1 MKILKKIIALCLI
14 ILLINILPIVNFIS
28 PVDAANPV
36 NLSLIPQPDID
47 VVLSKAK
54 TSTNLNNFKP
64 DLLNAL
70 KDRGVDISKVNISAV
85 ETIKNE
91 VSSQDLNVDKIINSW
106 ETIGAPTWSAI
117 NGKIYS
123 NSPGSAGDWSDNPGV
138 HWTSSNSL
146 SWWGTGL
153 LDPNGYETE
162 TVTIDFKMV
171 TGGKLNEGVCFN
183 VTKNADGSLNGYFVT
198 ICNHI
203 NMECRLWRFDHYT
216 LDQSFASG
224 INRNMWC
231 HPESHSSKRDNA
243 SWNVGHTS
251 TFRQDSF
258 TCLAAWSTESSNVPY
273 HIEYK
278 DGNILIKAN
287 NSVVVNIT
295 DRTYPRGTY
304 GFWGNNCEAGG
315 LMYLNNIRI
324 STITQKVKT
333 LEEVLREPEWREDSI
348 KVLTYVGDQVNEQ
361 LNHPTSLGELLTRTI
376 NDEIHYVG
384 WGQDVNQSQTLD
396 FIAANNNNGTFINNT
411 DYQNSINETAD
422 YIKSL
427 IESKKSSNYVL
438 LTSNTIISS
447 EDDSIM
453 KDTANSEYPYGK
465 WKILHDCEYFEN
477 NIGQFAK
484 SGKYISDMIA
494 SFNKTGR
501 YEVLYEDRNIQP
513 TYIYV
518 HRKPVAEIEVKR
530 DGDKVELV
538 SLGYDL
544 DNYSNNR
551 GIEEEE
557 WKYRKVGETTWING
571 KLTDISNGTDYLV
584 QLRVKDFQGTWSAPE
599 SKYITKQNIK
609 PIASFK
615 IKNRTASIY
624 EQIEVVDGS
633 YDPYGGTITSRKWT
647 IYKGTSKIFEGSKP
661 IGNYRNY
668 GVGNYKMSL
677 VVTNNRGMTSEAFTR
692 NFTIIPDDEAPEFTA
707 IPINCDWRKSV
718 TVNITFK
725 DRLGSGFKNYQ
736 YAITDSQEEP
746 TSWSEP
752 INNMV
757 DNITINQDGIQ
768 YLHIKATDNAGNVS
782 ESRMVGPYKI
792 DGTPPVAQISN
803 TPTDWVIDYVKIK
816 WEFTDAQSGLDYV
829 ILPDGTTTKSI
840 GGEYVVSENGD
851 YTFRAYDKAGN
862 EQVVTQTISNI
873 DKIKPEGVLSLSQT
887 ELTDNPIEILW
898 EAVDNQSGVKKVIL
912 PDASI
917 SEEATGS
924 YPITQMG
931 TYTFIIYDKVGNYRE
946 IAIEVNNV
954 DTEKPSLEVT
964 QKVTRWTNEDINLHW
979 KAKDNQSG
987 LKEVVLPNSER
998 TKKEEGDHKVTRNG
1012 IYTFLAYD
1020 KIGNGIMVKH
1030 EVTNIDKEGPFLKL
1044 KSEPADNG
1052 NVKIIW
1058 ETLDS
1063 QSGFS
1068 RIVLP
1073 NGQYSTKATGS
1084 FLAKQN
1090 GVYTFISYDKLG
1102 NNTVMKLDINNID
1115 KQGVNF
1121 TVWKERINETQYKIS
1136 WKIEEDTED
1145 FKHILLPNNTYS
1157 EEETGYFIVEQEGI
1171 YTLLAYDKAGNETKR
1186 SVSIISK

>member
-1 MKILKKIIALCLI
+1 MKILKRTTALFLI
-14 ILLINILPIVNFIS
+14 ILLINILPIANSIS
-28 PVDAANPV
+28 PVDATNPV
-36 NLSLIPQPDID
+36 NLSLIPQPYID

-70 KDRGVDISKVNISAV
+70 KSRGVDISKVNISAI
-85 ETIKNE
+85 ETENVNIQSAFNWQQN
-91 VSSQDLNVDKIINSW
+91 VSSAIGSINIVNNGRDVTMRGNRSKPGKNAIWIIPNKNVEQTFTFSYNIDYGDSFNAAGMLLRVKQNGNTLTGYMLSFNNYSWVNSANGANGAIWEFNYIIGQNSVNMTKTLKKPLTINKSGTLTVKANDTEIQVSGGGLAKT
-106 ETIGAPTWSAI
+106 ETYHLEKTM
-117 NGKIYS
+117 
-123 NSPGSAGDWSDNPGV
+123 
-138 HWTSSNSL
+138 
-146 SWWGTGL
+146 GTGF
-153 LDPNGYETE
+153 G
-162 TVTIDFKMV
+162 F
-171 TGGKLNEGVCFN
+171 F
-183 VTKNADGSLNGYFVT
+183 S
-198 ICNHI
+198 
-203 NMECRLWRFDHYT
+203 DHYSHGCSSIG
-216 LDQSFASG
+216 SFNLTN
-224 INRNMWC
+224 INLR
-231 HPESHSSKRDNA
+231 
-243 SWNVGHTS
+243 
-251 TFRQDSF
+251 
-258 TCLAAWSTESSNVPY
+258 TES
-273 HIEYK
+273 
-278 DGNILIKAN
+278 
-287 NSVVVNIT
+287 
-295 DRTYPRGTY
+295 
-304 GFWGNNCEAGG
+304 
-315 LMYLNNIRI
+315 
-324 STITQKVKT
+324 VKK

-384 WGQDVNQSQTLD
+384 WGKSVNQTQTLN

-411 DYQNSINETAD
+411 DYQNSINKTAD

-438 LTSNTIISS
+438 LSSNTIISS

-477 NIGQFAK
+477 NIGQFAQ
-484 SGKYISDMIA
+484 SGKYISDMITT
-494 SFNKTGR
+494 FNKTGR

-518 HRKPVAEIEVKR
+518 HRKPVAEFEVKR
-530 DGDKVELV
+530 NGNKVELI

-557 WKYRKVGETTWING
+557 WKYRKVGEATWTDG
-571 KLTDISNGTDYLV
+571 KLTDISDGTDYLV

-615 IKNRTASIY
+615 IKNKTASIY

-668 GVGNYKMSL
+668 GTGNYKMSL
-677 VVTNNRGMTSEAFTR
+677 TVTNDRGMTSEVFTR

-707 IPINCDWRKSV
+707 TPINCDWRKSV

-752 INNMV
+752 INNMI

-768 YLHIKATDNAGNVS
+768 YLHIKATDNAGNIS

-792 DGTPPVAQISN
+792 DRTLPEAQISH

-816 WEFTDAQSGLDYV
+816 WKFTDTQSGIDYV
-829 ILPDGTTTKSI
+829 ILPNGTTTQSI
-840 GGEYVVSENGD
+840 GGEYIVTENGD
-851 YTFRAYDKAGN
+851 YTFKAYDKTGN
-862 EQVVTQTISNI
+862 EKVVTETISNI
-873 DKIKPEGVLSLSQT
+873 DKSKPEGVLSVSQT
-887 ELTDNPIEILW
+887 ELTDKPIEILW
-898 EAVDNQSGVKKVIL
+898 EAVDYQSGVKKVIL

-924 YPITQMG
+924 YQITQMG
-931 TYTFIIYDKVGNYRE
+931 IYTFIIYDKVGNYRE
-946 IAIEVNNV
+946 VSIEINNV
-954 DTEKPSLEVT
+954 DMEKPSLVVT
-964 QKVTRWTNEDINLHW
+964 QKVTRWTNEDIDLHW

-987 LKEVVLPNSER
+987 IKEVVLPNSER

-1030 EVTNIDKEGPFLKL
+1030 EVTNIDKTGPVLNL
-1044 KSEPADNG
+1044 KSELADNG
-1052 NVKIIW
+1052 KINILW
-1058 ETLDS
+1058 ETSDS
-1063 QSGFS
+1063 QSGFNK
-1068 RIVLP
+1068 IVLP
-1073 NGQYSTKATGS
+1073 NGESSTKATGG
-1084 FLAKQN
+1084 FLVKQN
-1090 GVYTFISYDKLG
+1090 GIYTFIAYDKLG
-1102 NNTVMKLDINNID
+1102 NNTIMKLDIRN
-1115 KQGVNF
+1115 
-1121 TVWKERINETQYKIS
+1121 
-1136 WKIEEDTED
+1136 IEEE
-1145 FKHILLPNNTYS
+1145 
-1157 EEETGYFIVEQEGI
+1157 
-1171 YTLLAYDKAGNETKR
+1171 
-1186 SVSIISK
+1186 